1 MKKKVS
7 IIIPAFNEVEN
18 IIPIFNKIEDVFY
31 TLNYNWDVL
40 FIDDG
45 SSDSTLDVFSKL
57 SDKSNFKFILWAI
70 IFLIIGY
77 FLNQYLFSILNWV
90 FSFLVII

>member
-1 MKKKVS
+1 MKNFTDKKV
-7 IIIPAFNEVEN
+7 N
-18 IIPIFNKIEDVFY
+18 IK
-31 TLNYNWDVL
+31 
-40 FIDDG
+40 
-45 SSDSTLDVFSKL
+45 K
-57 SDKSNFKFILWAI
+57 KSNFKFILWAI